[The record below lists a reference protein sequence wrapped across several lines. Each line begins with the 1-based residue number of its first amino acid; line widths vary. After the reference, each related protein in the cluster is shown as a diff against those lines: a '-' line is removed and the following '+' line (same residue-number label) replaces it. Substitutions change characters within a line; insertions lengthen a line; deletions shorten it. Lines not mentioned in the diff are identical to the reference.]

1 MLELTASDVLRE
13 VRLAIGIS
21 SVRHITVLQRP
32 RIKACLRGL
41 RAIAREDFAP
51 SGEAARKRVVKRLR
65 RALRHP

>member
-13 VRLAIGIS
+13 VRLAIGVS
-21 SVRHITVLQRP
+21 SVRHIATSPRP
-32 RIKACLRGL
+32 LMKACLRGL